1 MDSNAEKV
9 SVIAEGTS
17 CKGTVTSECP
27 VTVSGAIDGELSAP
41 ALVVTESGSVNGK
54 VKVEDLHSDGSISG
68 EIEAETMQ
76 LSGKVLDNTAIQAKS
91 LEVKLSSNGSDKLQL
106 IFGMATLDV
115 GADAPTTLDKPDE
128 PDEPEPWDSA
138 E

>member
-1 MDSNAEKV
+1 MDANAEKV

-17 CKGTVTSECP
+17 CQGTVTSECP
-27 VTVSGAIDGELSAP
+27 VTVSGAIDGELTAP
-41 ALVVTESGSVNGK
+41 ALVVTESGSVSGK
-54 VKVEDLHSDGSISG
+54 VKVEDLQSDGAISG

-106 IFGMATLDV
+106 IFGTATLDV
-115 GADAPTTLDKPDE
+115 VPAAPTVGELQP
-128 PDEPEPWDSA
+128 EPEPEPFDSA
-138 E
+138 